1 MIKLFTFFTL
11 LVLGSATVFSQEVI
25 KQQPCENVSIRAQA
39 DSLKLIYVKK
49 GFKVMKESSV
59 SMESEFEVPIIVQLR
74 ERSLYHFIFIS
85 DKTSRLF
92 EVKMYDWEE
101 KKIFSDKRK
110 YEDGDGNISQWDHI
124 PLTTNYHMIKPVQ
137 VNKKN
142 KKMCGY
148 FIVLKKVR

>member
-1 MIKLFTFFTL
+1 MIKFFTFFSLMILST
-11 LVLGSATVFSQEVI
+11 GIVFSQEVL
-25 KQQPCENVSIRAQA
+25 KQVPCVNVSIIAQA
-39 DSLKLIYVKK
+39 DSLKLIYENK
-49 GFKVMKESSV
+49 GFKVMKESTV

-85 DKTSRLF
+85 DITSKLF

>member
-1 MIKLFTFFTL
+1 MKILFAF
-11 LVLGSATVFSQEVI
+11 LVLVIISTPSVFSQNVI
-25 KQQPCENVSIRAQA
+25 KQVPCENVSIRAQA
-39 DSLKLIYVKK
+39 DSLRSIYQNK
-49 GFKVMKESSV
+49 GFKVMKESTV
-59 SMESEFEVPIIVQLR
+59 SMETEFEVPIIVQLK
-74 ERSLYHFIFIS
+74 ERNLYHFIFIS

-148 FIVLKKVR
+148 FMVLKKVR